1 MNSTGR
7 NFDYLPPIK
16 EKFYPT
22 KLTAQVLLPPTP
34 HALPMNGRLNLFPKE
49 TLNLSIMGSSA
60 QHDDDDA
67 TGSNGCEKSV
77 KRKRN
82 SECGVKS
89 IKKMSSAYVG
99 CHWHHGAGMYF
110 IFFCRRSSEKCRWE
124 MLFLFN

>member
-16 EKFYPT
+16 EKNYPT
-22 KLTAQVLLPPTP
+22 KLTAHVLLPPTP
-34 HALPMNGRLNLFPKE
+34 QALPTFMNGRLNLFPKE

-60 QHDDDDA
+60 QHDDEDV
-67 TGSNGCEKSV
+67 TGSNGSSEKSV

-82 SECGVKS
+82 GECGVKS
-89 IKKMSSAYVG
+89 VKKMSSAYVG

-110 IFFCRRSSEKCRWE
+110 FKKLSS
-124 MLFLFN
+124 FN